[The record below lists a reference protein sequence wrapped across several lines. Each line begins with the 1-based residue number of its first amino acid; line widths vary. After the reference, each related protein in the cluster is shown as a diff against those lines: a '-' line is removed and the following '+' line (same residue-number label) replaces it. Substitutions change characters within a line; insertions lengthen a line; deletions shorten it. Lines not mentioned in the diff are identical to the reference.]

1 MDKLHAQAMRK
12 ISVIG
17 LGYTG
22 LPVAVA
28 FGHQQRVVAFDTNTK
43 RIHQLLKG
51 FDINGEIDK
60 EALQIA
66 SLHLTTDPADLRQA
80 DFHIIAVP
88 SPINRHK
95 HPDFSHLVNASSLVG
110 SQLKLGDIVV
120 YESTV
125 YPGATEEHCIPIL
138 EQTSGL
144 KSGRDFFVG
153 YSPER
158 INPGDKVNTFTTI
171 KKIVSAQTPESL
183 EIVAN
188 VYSSVVKAGVHR
200 VSSIMVAEAAKVIE
214 NTQRDINIA
223 LINELAIIFNNLGID
238 THEIL
243 EAAGTK
249 WNFMPFKP
257 GLVGGHCIGVDP
269 YYLTHK
275 AIECG
280 VHPEVILAGRRINDN
295 MGKYIA
301 QQTIKQISHLGKKT
315 KDARVGILGVTFK
328 ENCSDVRNSKV
339 IDIIREL
346 QNYHIHVLVYDPLAN
361 PELVKDKYDIE
372 LASWDDL
379 QNLDAVILA
388 VSHDHF
394 KTINRLELSN
404 KLTEPKLC
412 IDVKGF
418 MSRPEFAM
426 EGVNVWNL

>member
-1 MDKLHAQAMRK
+1 MVSLNSQEKRK
-12 ISVIG
+12 ISVVG
-17 LGYTG
+17 LGYIG

-28 FGHQQRVVAFDTNTK
+28 FGHLQRV
-43 RIHQLLKG
+43 IG
-51 FDINGEIDK
+51 FDINPDRISQLKSGFDINSEIAK
-60 EALQIA
+60 QELQSATI
-66 SLHLTTDPADLRQA
+66 HLTTNPNELREA
-80 DFHIIAVP
+80 DFHIIAVS
-88 SPINRHK
+88 SPINVTK
-95 HPDFSHLVNASSLVG
+95 HPDFTCLVSASTLVG
-110 SQLKLGDIVV
+110 SQLKKDDIVV

-125 YPGATEEHCIPIL
+125 YPGATEEHCIPVL
-138 EQTSGL
+138 EKMSGL
-144 KSGRDFFVG
+144 KSGQDFFVG

-158 INPGDKVNTFTTI
+158 INPGDKEHTFTTI
-171 KKIVSAQTPESL
+171 KKIISAQTPESL
-183 EIVAN
+183 EIVAS
-188 VYSSVVKAGVHR
+188 VYESVIKAGVHR
-200 VSSIMVAEAAKVIE
+200 VSSIMVAEAAKVTE

-223 LINELAIIFNNLGID
+223 LINELAIIFNKLGID

-249 WNFMPFKP
+249 WNFLPFKP

-280 VHPEVILAGRRINDN
+280 LHPEMILTGRRINDN

-301 QQTIKQISHLGKKT
+301 KQTIKQISCLGKKT

-346 QNYHIHVLVYDPLAN
+346 QGYHVKVIVHDPVAVSEQVRDEYN
-361 PELVKDKYDIE
+361 IE

-379 QNLDAVILA
+379 HTLDAAMLA
-388 VSHDHF
+388 VAHDDY
-394 KTINRLELSN
+394 KSINHNLFSS
-404 KLTEPKLC
+404 KLTDPKLF

-418 MSRPEFAM
+418 MSHPEFAA
-426 EGVNVWNL
+426 EGVTVWRL